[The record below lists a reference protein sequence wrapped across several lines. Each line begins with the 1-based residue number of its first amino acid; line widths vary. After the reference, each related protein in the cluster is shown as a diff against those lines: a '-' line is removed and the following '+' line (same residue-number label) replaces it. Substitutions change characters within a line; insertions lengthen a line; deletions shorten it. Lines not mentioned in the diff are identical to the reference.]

1 MTVRISRVTLFPMVI
16 KEQFTPDM
24 EEIRRAIMSAEM
36 VRQPSGSWTLTIDIG
51 GLITID
57 ENRKAGFFGQ
67 ARISGKQSGRR
78 PNPPRTL
85 NNKGKF
91 VKGRKEAKK

>member
-1 MTVRISRVTLFPMVI
+1 MVN
-16 KEQFTPDM
+16 KEQITPDM

-36 VRQPSGSWTLTIDIG
+36 VRQPSGTWTLIIGIG

-57 ENRKAGFFGQ
+57 GDRKAGFFGE

-78 PNPPRTL
+78 PNPPRSA
-85 NNKGKF
+85 NSKGRF
-91 VKGRKEAKK
+91 VKKAKGGKQ